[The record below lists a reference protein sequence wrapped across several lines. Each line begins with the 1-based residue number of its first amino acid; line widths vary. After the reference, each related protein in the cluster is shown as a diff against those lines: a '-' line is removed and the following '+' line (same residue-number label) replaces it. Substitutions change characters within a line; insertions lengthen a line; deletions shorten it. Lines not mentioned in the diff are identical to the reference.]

1 MKKVN
6 TTLINARQREKEDIV
21 RLGTQLAQY
30 EANGITIEGAI
41 EDARKLGLKEY
52 EIDQQD
58 ARKALELGED
68 KIFLLEAENAMK
80 DLNKDTQ
87 NFVAFTNAINKAEE
101 SGIVSAEELE
111 PLKKVQLGLQENII
125 ARYSLEGEDELY
137 EEES

>member
-30 EANGITIEGAI
+30 EANGITIESAI
-41 EDARKLGLKEY
+41 EAARKE
-52 EIDQQD
+52 
-58 ARKALELGED
+58 LELGED

-80 DLNKDTQ
+80 AINKDTQ

-101 SGIVSAEELE
+101 SGVVTNEELE
-111 PLKKVQLGLQENII
+111 PLRKVQKKLEVSII
-125 ARYSLEGEDELY
+125 KRYNLEAEDLY
-137 EEES
+137 EEED

>member
-41 EDARKLGLKEY
+41 EDARKE
-52 EIDQQD
+52 
-58 ARKALELGED
+58 LELGED

-80 DLNKDTQ
+80 VINKDTQ

-101 SGIVSAEELE
+101 SGVVTNEELE
-111 PLKKVQLGLQENII
+111 PLRKVQKKLEVSII
-125 ARYSLEGEDELY
+125 KRYNLEEEDLY
-137 EEES
+137 EEED

>member
-30 EANGITIEGAI
+30 EANGITIESAI
-41 EDARKLGLKEY
+41 E
-52 EIDQQD
+52 D

>member
-30 EANGITIEGAI
+30 EANGITIESAI
-41 EDARKLGLKEY
+41 ADARRELELSEDA
-52 EIDQQD
+52 
-58 ARKALELGED
+58 
-68 KIFLLEAENAMK
+68 IFLLEAENAMK

>member
-30 EANGITIEGAI
+30 EANGITIESAI
-41 EDARKLGLKEY
+41 E
-52 EIDQQD
+52 D
-58 ARKALELGED
+58 ARKALELPED
-68 KIFLLEAENAMK
+68 AVFLLEAENAMK
-80 DLNKDTQ
+80 NLNKDTQ

-101 SGIVSAEELE
+101 SGIASAEELE
-111 PLKKVQLGLQENII
+111 PLKKVQLGLQEKII
-125 ARYSLEGEDELY
+125 ARYGLEGADELY

>member
-41 EDARKLGLKEY
+41 EDARKE
-52 EIDQQD
+52 
-58 ARKALELGED
+58 LELGED

-80 DLNKDTQ
+80 AINKDTQ

-101 SGIVSAEELE
+101 SGVVTNEELE
-111 PLKKVQLGLQENII
+111 PLRKVQKKLEVSII
-125 ARYSLEGEDELY
+125 KRYNLEAEDLY
-137 EEES
+137 EEED

>member
-41 EDARKLGLKEY
+41 EDARK
-52 EIDQQD
+52 
-58 ARKALELGED
+58 ALELPED
-68 KIFLLEAENAMK
+68 SVFLLEAENAMK
-80 DLNKDTQ
+80 NLNKDTQ

-101 SGIVSAEELE
+101 SGIASAEELE
-111 PLKKVQLGLQENII
+111 PLKKVQSELQEKII
-125 ARYSLEGEDELY
+125 ARYGLEGADELY

>member
-30 EANGITIEGAI
+30 EANGITIESAI
-41 EDARKLGLKEY
+41 EDARKE
-52 EIDQQD
+52 
-58 ARKALELGED
+58 LELGED

-80 DLNKDTQ
+80 AINKDTQ

-101 SGIVSAEELE
+101 SGVVTSEELE
-111 PLKKVQLGLQENII
+111 PLRKVQKKLEVSII
-125 ARYSLEGEDELY
+125 KRYNLEEEDLY
-137 EEES
+137 EEED

>member
-1 MKKVN
+1 MKKVK

-41 EDARKLGLKEY
+41 EDARKE
-52 EIDQQD
+52 
-58 ARKALELGED
+58 LELGED

-80 DLNKDTQ
+80 VINKDTQ

-101 SGIVSAEELE
+101 SGVVTNEELE
-111 PLKKVQLGLQENII
+111 PLRKVQKKLEVSII
-125 ARYSLEGEDELY
+125 KRYNLEAEDLY
-137 EEES
+137 EEED

>member
-30 EANGITIEGAI
+30 EANGITIESAI
-41 EDARKLGLKEY
+41 ADARKE
-52 EIDQQD
+52 
-58 ARKALELGED
+58 LELGED

-80 DLNKDTQ
+80 AINKDTQ

-101 SGIVSAEELE
+101 SGVVTSEELE
-111 PLKKVQLGLQENII
+111 PLRKVQKKLEVSII
-125 ARYSLEGEDELY
+125 KRYNLEEEDLY
-137 EEES
+137 EEED

>member
-30 EANGITIEGAI
+30 DANGITIEGAI
-41 EDARKLGLKEY
+41 EDARKE
-52 EIDQQD
+52 
-58 ARKALELGED
+58 LELGED

-80 DLNKDTQ
+80 VINKDTQ

-101 SGIVSAEELE
+101 SGVVTNEELE
-111 PLKKVQLGLQENII
+111 PLRKVQKKLEVSII
-125 ARYSLEGEDELY
+125 KRYNLEAEDLY
-137 EEES
+137 EEED

>member
-41 EDARKLGLKEY
+41 E
-52 EIDQQD
+52 D

>member
-41 EDARKLGLKEY
+41 EDARKE
-52 EIDQQD
+52 
-58 ARKALELGED
+58 LELGED

-80 DLNKDTQ
+80 VINKDTQ

-101 SGIVSAEELE
+101 SGVVTNEELE
-111 PLKKVQLGLQENII
+111 PLRKVQKKLEVSII
-125 ARYSLEGEDELY
+125 KRYNLEAEDLY
-137 EEES
+137 EEED

>member
-41 EDARKLGLKEY
+41 EDARKE
-52 EIDQQD
+52 
-58 ARKALELGED
+58 LELGED
-68 KIFLLEAENAMK
+68 KIFILEAENAMK
-80 DLNKDTQ
+80 VINKDTK

-101 SGIVSAEELE
+101 SGVVTNEELE
-111 PLKKVQLGLQENII
+111 PLRKVQKKLEVSII
-125 ARYSLEGEDELY
+125 KRYNLEAEDLY
-137 EEES
+137 EEED

>member
-41 EDARKLGLKEY
+41 EDARKE
-52 EIDQQD
+52 
-58 ARKALELGED
+58 LELGED

-101 SGIVSAEELE
+101 SGVVTNEELE
-111 PLKKVQLGLQENII
+111 PLRKVQKKLEVSII
-125 ARYSLEGEDELY
+125 KRYNLEAEDLY
-137 EEES
+137 EEED

>member
-41 EDARKLGLKEY
+41 EDARKE
-52 EIDQQD
+52 
-58 ARKALELGED
+58 LELGED

-80 DLNKDTQ
+80 AINKDTQ

-101 SGIVSAEELE
+101 SGVVSNEELE
-111 PLKKVQLGLQENII
+111 PLRKVQKKLEVSII
-125 ARYSLEGEDELY
+125 KRYNLEAEDLY
-137 EEES
+137 EEED

>member
-30 EANGITIEGAI
+30 DANGITIEGAI
-41 EDARKLGLKEY
+41 EDARKE
-52 EIDQQD
+52 
-58 ARKALELGED
+58 LELGED

-80 DLNKDTQ
+80 NLNKDTQ

-101 SGIVSAEELE
+101 SGVVTNEELE
-111 PLKKVQLGLQENII
+111 PLRKVQKKLEVSII
-125 ARYSLEGEDELY
+125 KRYNLEAEDLY
-137 EEES
+137 EEEE